1 MVINGPRTLH
11 TLQEKEVERVMYLH
25 WIRHRFALIAGL
37 AALLGCAVA
46 HSVLAQEVRFQA
58 TGSFESYPLLTPV
71 GQNIPLGDVV
81 LTCPQ
86 GSRIPGLVSEFAG
99 KRMLAA
105 AIPNTQSGKAYR
117 FEVSKGKV
125 YVPGRNAAISPKGDT
140 LQVYLPRDLFTELN
154 FKHVRKP
161 FFWPVLAPGRIPIT
175 RVWPMIDVDYEDK
188 DHPHQKGLYFMHG
201 SVNGI
206 DFWNERGNFGTI
218 QQTSHDYSGPGTV
231 VRLTTKNDWI
241 GPEGNKFCEDERT
254 YLFWSM
260 DDPRIMDVSITI
272 RASEGPL
279 TIGDSKEGTFG
290 VRLTRW
296 MTVNSGTGHMESSE
310 GLKDKDVW
318 GKRAA
323 WVDYYGT
330 KDGNTVGIA
339 ILDAPGNFR
348 FPTYW
353 HARDYGLFAANPFGV
368 KDFTGNADNSG
379 TIELKQGET
388 LNLSYRVLVH
398 SGDTQAAEISQ
409 FGLQYRATMPEGDR

>member
-1 MVINGPRTLH
+1 MRNGPH
-11 TLQEKEVERVMYLH
+11 TLQLAQEKEVESMMYLSLM
-25 WIRHRFALIAGL
+25 RRRCVLTAVLVV
-37 AALLGCAVA
+37 LLGSAVA
-46 HSVLAQEVRFQA
+46 SFGLAQEVRFQA
-58 TGSFESYPLLTPV
+58 TGSFKSYPLLTPV
-71 GQNIPLGDVV
+71 GQSVPLGDVV

-86 GSRIPGLVSEFAG
+86 GTRTQGLVSEFAG

-105 AIPNTQSGKAYR
+105 VIEHTRAGRTYTFQITR
-117 FEVSKGKV
+117 GKV
-125 YVPGRNAAISPKGDT
+125 FHPGENAAISPKGDT

-154 FKHVRKP
+154 FQDVRKP

-201 SVNGI
+201 AMNGI

-218 QQTSHDYSGPGTV
+218 QQTSHEYTGPGPV
-231 VRLTTKNDWI
+231 VRLTTQNDWI

-254 YLFWSM
+254 YLFWNLN
-260 DDPRIMDVSITI
+260 DPRVMDVSITI

-290 VRLTRW
+290 IRLTRW
-296 MTVNSGTGHMESSE
+296 MTVNSGTGHMVSSE
-310 GLKDKDVW
+310 GLRDRDVW

-330 KDGNTVGIA
+330 KEGNTVGIA
-339 ILDAPGNFR
+339 ILEAPGNFR
-348 FPTYW
+348 FPTFW
-353 HARDYGLFAANPFGV
+353 HARDYGLFAANPFGIR
-368 KDFTGNADNSG
+368 DFTGNQDDNGS
-379 TIELKQGET
+379 IELKQGET

-398 SGDTQAAEISQ
+398 SGDTEAAGIAA
-409 FGLQYRATMPEGDR
+409 FGNQYRATMPKGGR